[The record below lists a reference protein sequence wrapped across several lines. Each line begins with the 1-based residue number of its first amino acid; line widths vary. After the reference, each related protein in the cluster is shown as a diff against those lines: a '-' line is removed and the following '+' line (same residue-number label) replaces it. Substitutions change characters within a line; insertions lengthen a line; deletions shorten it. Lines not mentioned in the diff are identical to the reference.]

1 MKEPTVFKPERDDE
15 MISYHEKSRHLSVEL
30 IHSHIVAKN
39 ITVLEEYVRKAHP
52 ADIAEI
58 ISSAKIEDAL
68 YVFRLCDKDKQKL
81 VFVELGEE
89 TQAEFVS
96 YLK

>member
-1 MKEPTVFKPERDDE
+1 MKEQSIFRPERDEE

-39 ITVLEEYVRKAHP
+39 ISVLEEYVHKAHP

-68 YVFRLCDKDKQKL
+68 YVFRLCSKDK
-81 VFVELGEE
+81 
-89 TQAEFVS
+89 
-96 YLK
+96 